1 MSPVIRFP
9 KKEVLNS
16 IKYKKYRKK
25 STSIFNEFAKNKVNF
40 NKIKY
45 NTKEIQK
52 ILKEKTTLNELRRK
66 NPQAYSKFI
75 KYVSDNVDLR
85 IKKPQELINK
95 LVKFH
100 SKLELKLIEDPTLS
114 KNVKQKE
121 KILNDFIIK
130 NLDSKE
136 QQYIKQFRRMY
147 KIQNKLAKT
156 HIISNA
162 ISKMAL
168 SYSNSK
174 ISHLVK
180 AIDVVYKDTIYT
192 K

>member
-1 MSPVIRFP
+1 
-9 KKEVLNS
+9 
-16 IKYKKYRKK
+16 
-25 STSIFNEFAKNKVNF
+25 
-40 NKIKY
+40 
-45 NTKEIQK
+45 
-52 ILKEKTTLNELRRK
+52 
-66 NPQAYSKFI
+66 
-75 KYVSDNVDLR
+75 
-85 IKKPQELINK
+85 
-95 LVKFH
+95 
-100 SKLELKLIEDPTLS
+100 
-114 KNVKQKE
+114 
-121 KILNDFIIK
+121 
-130 NLDSKE
+130 
-136 QQYIKQFRRMY
+136 MY

>member
-121 KILNDFIIK
+121 KIFNDFIIK

>member
-52 ILKEKTTLNELRRK
+52 ILKKETTLNELRRK

-121 KILNDFIIK
+121 KIFNDFIIK

>member
-52 ILKEKTTLNELRRK
+52 ILKKETTLNELRRK